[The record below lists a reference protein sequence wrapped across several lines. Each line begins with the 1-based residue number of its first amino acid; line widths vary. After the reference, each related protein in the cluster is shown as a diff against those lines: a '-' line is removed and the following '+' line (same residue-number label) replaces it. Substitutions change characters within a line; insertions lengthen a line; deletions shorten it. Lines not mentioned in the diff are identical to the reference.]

1 MKGIRHLKQ
10 LLSIF
15 RNGLSFF
22 LFRLTKNERF
32 YNRSFTFLA
41 SLNKD
46 QIKLWDSASGIY
58 NQRYSQK
65 PPDSFFLKYVIEQSN
80 RNNQILEFGCSTGM
94 NLRYLKNLGYNY
106 LQGIDISNKSIQ
118 IAKKNEHEIL
128 YKTQDLLLS
137 NLNLKY
143 DIIFVRAVLQHIE
156 AEKLKI
162 ILLKLITALN
172 ANGKLIFKEAYD
184 INLPFGRINRH
195 RVYETFNHNYF
206 DILKRYE
213 LKLES
218 GLFVITLN

>member
-10 LLSIF
+10 LLSIL
-15 RNGLSFF
+15 RNGF
-22 LFRLTKNERF
+22 LFLLFKLTNNQRL
-32 YNRSFTFLA
+32 YNASFSFLA

-46 QIKLWDSASGIY
+46 QTKLWDSACGIY
-58 NQRYSQK
+58 NERYSHK
-65 PPDSFFLKYVIEQSN
+65 PPDPFFLKYVIEQSN
-80 RNNQILEFGCSTGM
+80 RNAKILEFGCSTGM

-118 IAKKNEHEIL
+118 IAKKNEHKIL
-128 YKTQDLLLS
+128 YNTQDLFLT
-137 NLNLKY
+137 NLNKKY
-143 DIIFVRAVLQHIE
+143 DIIFVRAVFQHIE

-172 ANGKLIFKEAYD
+172 VNGKLIFKEAYD
-184 INLPFGRINRH
+184 INLPFGRINGH
-195 RVYETFNHNYF
+195 RVHETFNHNYF
-206 DILKRYE
+206 AICKRYE